1 MEATQNGCSDNF
13 FFNLTSIVWLFLNLS
28 FNNTFFLSWILV
40 VIQFPTDI
48 IVDIGFVEFV
58 WFKKPIAKNSE
69 P

>member
-48 IVDIGFVEFV
+48 IVDIGFVELV